1 MKNLKSIIAAGVF
14 GIVMG
19 SQPATSATIQAA
31 QGDILNVT
39 MQGSTAFRDH
49 NDQNALSQWSTFSLN
64 GTSRTGMAGMFRMTA
79 ADAYGNVQ
87 DFLAFCLDPLQGIRR
102 NNDYDVGSLLSTT
115 ALDRLS
121 ALMTN
126 ALGLVTTSTSAAA
139 FQLAAWEIA
148 NEGQGALNLR
158 GGAFTVSDNRTG
170 ARDAAQGW
178 LDLITA
184 GTWTRGSRD
193 LVVLHDPVLQDLATN
208 LAPVP
213 VPAAGV
219 LLLGG
224 LAGLGALRGRRKKAA

>member
-121 ALMTN
+121 EPVA
-126 ALGLVTTSTSAAA
+126 GDP
-139 FQLAAWEIA
+139 EIRRIRSLWSRRCA
-148 NEGQGALNLR
+148 MQVRLR
-158 GGAFTVSDNRTG
+158 
-170 ARDAAQGW
+170 
-178 LDLITA
+178 
-184 GTWTRGSRD
+184 
-193 LVVLHDPVLQDLATN
+193 
-208 LAPVP
+208 
-213 VPAAGV
+213 
-219 LLLGG
+219 
-224 LAGLGALRGRRKKAA
+224 